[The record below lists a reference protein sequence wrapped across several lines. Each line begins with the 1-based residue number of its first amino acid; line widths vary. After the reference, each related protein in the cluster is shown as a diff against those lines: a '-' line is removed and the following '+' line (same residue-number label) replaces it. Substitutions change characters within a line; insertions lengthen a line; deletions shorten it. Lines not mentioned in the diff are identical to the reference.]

1 MNKTAIIIRGP
12 AGVGKSTVAELLH
25 HKLVRAAHVNI
36 DLFKQMIS
44 DESSVERTNI
54 AHDTAMHFTKVLHQH
69 HYNIVVEEIF
79 RSEHLAKWK
88 EFLNSVG
95 YEIHTYFLTA
105 PLPLLIERDATRR
118 IKTKGEAIITKLH
131 EEITP
136 NDGEKVIDMSKLSRE
151 LAVDEILSVL
161 D

>member
-12 AGVGKSTVAELLH
+12 AGVGKSTVGELLH
-25 HKLVRAAHVNI
+25 HKLVRAAHVDI

-54 AHDTAMHFTKVLHQH
+54 AHDTAMHFTKELHQH

-88 EFLNSVG
+88 KFLASLG

-105 PLPLLIERDATRR
+105 PLPFLIERDATRR
-118 IKTKGEAIITKLH
+118 IKTKGEVIITKLH
-131 EEITP
+131 EEITSK
-136 NDGEKVIDMSKLSRE
+136 DGEKVIDMSKLSPE
-151 LAVDEILSVL
+151 LTVDEILSAL